1 MRRDR
6 PQERAASWPA
16 EHIKVLLALWTEAA
30 VTHDLSSHG
39 RNRAVYDGISQ
50 RLAEMGIYRTGDQC
64 REKMKGLKVAYRKAK
79 ENNSVGRP
87 PIKCPFYDEI
97 DQIMTQYINCRP
109 GFPSEA
115 GEGSSVTADRQ
126 EGLSISETW
135 GAQSS
140 ISERWGSQA
149 SGHWLSQTAASES
162 QGTDEFSY
170 TQAES
175 HDAFGEIQV
184 IPVQVKEEESED
196 EISPELDVAS
206 PILMEI
212 QPPPRQLISMLD
224 QRPHLRT
231 RKQKAQGDGQS
242 RGTGQKCSR
251 SHQPELQRMQKQVA
265 IQAEEKQ
272 SLAEFIQHDKEMRR
286 EDREFQAQLFE
297 KLFQKQTELVQV
309 LTQRSPASP
318 SSACTNPMQT
328 LQMSTKNGAGTAA
341 GPSSPLQALLEQIMQ
356 SDLSGKSL
364 GRLAVKEALGGRVKV
379 PPEVQYW
386 TAEEILRW
394 LLSQQPPADHC
405 QEMLSGPRLPYV
417 AGHVGATGKGDN
429 SEAHLSVLNP
439 LCDSY
444 QSSQQQGKDQL
455 HNKAQHLCASNCAKA
470 LETDIDLETHRQSFR
485 QFRYQE
491 AQGPQEAYRCL
502 WRLSHQW
509 LRPEVRSKEQIM
521 ELLVVEQFLNIL
533 PEEIQTLVREC
544 QPENSKEAVALAE
557 KFQLHFE
564 SKRQRDQVRVTSDNM
579 VVDSPQEDL
588 NEDQRQPCI
597 KDSRENPRKVGLL
610 GTETH
615 LQLRK
620 RPRSDP
626 REQIV
631 PKQDGEHGV
640 AAAKQM
646 KLDNSIEE
654 QEMAEAGEKAKEM
667 PTSVPGK
674 QAGKAKGR
682 GRSVPGY
689 NVAGE
694 SQAEGEAKMKGSGR
708 VSEAV
713 NGVLSSSV
721 LREQK
726 VSAGLGSSQLAF
738 DKDATVSSPQ
748 PGHDGRGSPDI
759 DRPSLSDSIDILLDS
774 PWSGNGS
781 GDTAHDGPP
790 GSRMQPPCVGCTM
803 LKAELDTVRE
813 ELRLT
818 QASTLYGL
826 SGTSLQDLSEA
837 LGTVVRVLN
846 NTKSL
851 SGTNT
856 PQNIA
861 EIPSRPVW
869 RERNHL

>member
-115 GEGSSVTADRQ
+115 GEGPSVTADRQ
-126 EGLSISETW
+126 EGLSISEPW
-135 GAQSS
+135 GTQSS
-140 ISERWGSQA
+140 ISERWASQA

-170 TQAES
+170 TQAET

-206 PILMEI
+206 PMLMEI

-231 RKQKAQGDGQS
+231 RKQKVQGDGPP
-242 RGTGQKCSR
+242 RGAGQKCVR
-251 SHQPELQRMQKQVA
+251 SHQPELQRMQKQLA
-265 IQAEEKQ
+265 LQAEEKQ

-318 SSACTNPMQT
+318 SSPDCANPLQV

-341 GPSSPLQALLEQIMQ
+341 GPSSALQALLEQMMQ
-356 SDLSGKSL
+356 SDLPGKSL
-364 GRLAVKEALGGRVKV
+364 NRLAVKEALGGRVKV

-405 QEMLSGPRLPYV
+405 QEMLSGPRLPFI
-417 AGHVGATGKGDN
+417 AGHLAATGKGDT

-444 QSSQQQGKDQL
+444 PSSQQQGRDQL
-455 HNKAQHLCASNCAKA
+455 HSKAQHLCSSNGAKV
-470 LETDIDLETHRQSFR
+470 LETDVDLETRRQSFR
-485 QFRYQE
+485 QFHYQE

-509 LRPEVRSKEQIM
+509 LRPEARSKEQIM

-544 QPENSKEAVALAE
+544 QPENGKEAVALAE
-557 KFQLHFE
+557 RFQLHFE

-579 VVDSPQEDL
+579 VVDSPREDL

-597 KDSRENPRKVGLL
+597 KDNRENPRKVGLL

-620 RPRSDP
+620 RARSDP

-640 AAAKQM
+640 AAAAKQM
-646 KLDNSIEE
+646 KLNNSIEE
-654 QEMAEAGEKAKEM
+654 QEMAETRKKAKET
-667 PTSVPGK
+667 PTSGPGK

-682 GRSVPGY
+682 GRSVPSY

-694 SQAEGEAKMKGSGR
+694 NQAEGEAKMKGSGR

-713 NGVLSSSV
+713 NGILH
-721 LREQK
+721 EQK
-726 VSAGLGSSQLAF
+726 ASASLGSSQLAF
-738 DKDATVSSPQ
+738 DKDATVASPQ
-748 PGHDGRGSPDI
+748 PGHDGHGSPDI
-759 DRPSLSDSIDILLDS
+759 DRPSFSDSIDILLDS

-781 GDTAHDGPP
+781 GDTAQDGGA
-790 GSRMQPPCVGCTM
+790 GSRMLPPCVGCTM
-803 LKAELDTVRE
+803 LKAELDTIRE

-846 NTKSL
+846 DTKSL
-851 SGTNT
+851 PGTNI

>member
-1 MRRDR
+1 MRHFRFSLVEMRRDR

-109 GFPSEA
+109 GFPSEV

-126 EGLSISETW
+126 EGVSISEPW

-170 TQAES
+170 TQAETQE
-175 HDAFGEIQV
+175 AFGEIQV
-184 IPVQVKEEESED
+184 IPVQVKEEESEG

-206 PILMEI
+206 PMLMEI

-231 RKQKAQGDGQS
+231 RKQKVQGDGQS
-242 RGTGQKCSR
+242 RGAGQKCSR
-251 SHQPELQRMQKQVA
+251 SHQQELQRMQKQVA

-309 LTQRSPASP
+309 LTQQSPASP
-318 SSACTNPMQT
+318 NSAACANPMQT
-328 LQMSTKNGAGTAA
+328 LQMATKNGAGTAA
-341 GPSSPLQALLEQIMQ
+341 GTSSALQALLEQIMQ

-364 GRLAVKEALGGRVKV
+364 NRLAVKEALGGRVKV

-405 QEMLSGPRLPYV
+405 QEMLSGPRLPFH
-417 AGHVGATGKGDN
+417 AGHLGGTGKGDH
-429 SEAHLSVLNP
+429 SEAHLS
-439 LCDSY
+439 
-444 QSSQQQGKDQL
+444 
-455 HNKAQHLCASNCAKA
+455 
-470 LETDIDLETHRQSFR
+470 I
-485 QFRYQE
+485 
-491 AQGPQEAYRCL
+491 
-502 WRLSHQW
+502 
-509 LRPEVRSKEQIM
+509 
-521 ELLVVEQFLNIL
+521 
-533 PEEIQTLVREC
+533 
-544 QPENSKEAVALAE
+544 
-557 KFQLHFE
+557 
-564 SKRQRDQVRVTSDNM
+564 RVTSDNM
-579 VVDSPQEDL
+579 VVDSPREDL

-620 RPRSDP
+620 RARSDP

-654 QEMAEAGEKAKEM
+654 QEMLETGKKAKEM
-667 PTSVPGK
+667 PTSRPGK

-682 GRSVPGY
+682 GRSVPSY
-689 NVAGE
+689 NVTGE
-694 SQAEGEAKMKGSGR
+694 SQTEGDAKMKSSGR

-713 NGVLSSSV
+713 NGIKH
-721 LREQK
+721 EQK
-726 VSAGLGSSQLAF
+726 ASASLGPSQLAF

-748 PGHDGRGSPDI
+748 PGHDGHGSPDI
-759 DRPSLSDSIDILLDS
+759 DRPSFSDSIDILLDS

-781 GDTAHDGPP
+781 GDTAQDRGP
-790 GSRMQPPCVGCTM
+790 GSRMLPPCLGCTV

-826 SGTSLQDLSEA
+826 SGSSLQDISEA
-837 LGTVVRVLN
+837 LGTVVRILN

-851 SGTNT
+851 PGTNT
-856 PQNIA
+856 SQNIA

-869 RERNHL
+869 RERNGRFTVQCHCKFGLLQTASMMAGREDSLGTES

>member
-1 MRRDR
+1 MEAPLGLKRGRCGFALSSRASRLPSRRAVSNDARGPQMRRDR

-109 GFPSEA
+109 GFPSEV
-115 GEGSSVTADRQ
+115 GEGSSVTVDRQ
-126 EGLSISETW
+126 EGLSISEPW

-170 TQAES
+170 TQAET
-175 HDAFGEIQV
+175 HEAFGEIQV

-196 EISPELDVAS
+196 VAS
-206 PILMEI
+206 PMLMEI

-231 RKQKAQGDGQS
+231 RKQKVQGDGQS
-242 RGTGQKCSR
+242 RGAGQKCSR
-251 SHQPELQRMQKQVA
+251 SHQQELQRMQKQVA

-318 SSACTNPMQT
+318 NSAACANPMQT
-328 LQMSTKNGAGTAA
+328 LQMATKNGAGTTA
-341 GPSSPLQALLEQIMQ
+341 GTSSALQALLEQIMQ

-364 GRLAVKEALGGRVKV
+364 NRLAVKEALGGRVKV

-405 QEMLSGPRLPYV
+405 QEMLSGPRLPFP
-417 AGHVGATGKGDN
+417 AGHLGGTGKGDH
-429 SEAHLSVLNP
+429 SEAHLS
-439 LCDSY
+439 
-444 QSSQQQGKDQL
+444 
-455 HNKAQHLCASNCAKA
+455 
-470 LETDIDLETHRQSFR
+470 I
-485 QFRYQE
+485 
-491 AQGPQEAYRCL
+491 
-502 WRLSHQW
+502 
-509 LRPEVRSKEQIM
+509 
-521 ELLVVEQFLNIL
+521 
-533 PEEIQTLVREC
+533 
-544 QPENSKEAVALAE
+544 
-557 KFQLHFE
+557 
-564 SKRQRDQVRVTSDNM
+564 RVTSDNM
-579 VVDSPQEDL
+579 VVDSPREDL

-620 RPRSDP
+620 RARSDP

-654 QEMAEAGEKAKEM
+654 QEMLETGKKAKEM
-667 PTSVPGK
+667 PTSRPGK

-682 GRSVPGY
+682 GRSVPSY

-694 SQAEGEAKMKGSGR
+694 SQTEGEAKMKSSSR

-713 NGVLSSSV
+713 NGIKH
-721 LREQK
+721 EQK
-726 VSAGLGSSQLAF
+726 ASASLGPSQLAF

-748 PGHDGRGSPDI
+748 PGHDGHGSPDI
-759 DRPSLSDSIDILLDS
+759 DRPSFSDSIDILLDS

-781 GDTAHDGPP
+781 GDTAQDRGP
-790 GSRMQPPCVGCTM
+790 GSRMLPPCLGCTV

-826 SGTSLQDLSEA
+826 SGSSLQDISEA
-837 LGTVVRVLN
+837 LGTVVRILN

-851 SGTNT
+851 PGTNT
-856 PQNIA
+856 SQNIA

-869 RERNHL
+869 RERNQLPVFQSHSMESSALQLGKVQVQCHCKFGLLQTASMMAGREDSLGTES